1 MRIALIGQAAFG
13 EKVLEALLNKGENVV
28 GVFAPPDPPDKPS
41 GIKKLAEDRGIPIFQ
56 PQNMKDPEVYNIF
69 VKLQPDLNV
78 MAFVTDIIPQKIL
91 DLPKFKTI
99 QYHPSLLPKHRG
111 GSAIHWAIIKGE
123 TKTGLTIFW
132 PDKGIDT
139 GPILLQKE
147 VEILPDDT
155 TGSLYFNK
163 LFPLG
168 IEAIIEAVEMVKKGV
183 APRIPQDDSQATYE
197 PLCTEDLTK
206 IDWSKPVDE
215 VYNLIRGA
223 NPSPGAWTTFK
234 GDKLKIFDCSKEQI
248 EKEGVFGEVIS
259 ILDDEFVVVA
269 NGGVLHV
276 KRVQLGKGS
285 KIKSKDFIKDSGLKR
300 GDVLGL

>member
-1 MRIALIGQAAFG
+1 MRIVLIGQAAFG
-13 EKVLEALLNKGENVV
+13 EKVLETLLNKNENVV
-28 GVFAPPDPPDKPS
+28 GVFAPPDPPNKPS
-41 GIKKLAEDRGIPIFQ
+41 GIKKLADIKGIPIFQ
-56 PQNMKDPEVYNIF
+56 PKSMKEPDVYDIF

-91 DLPKFKTI
+91 ELPTFKTI

-111 GSAIHWAIIKGE
+111 GSAIHWAVIKGE

-147 VEILPDDT
+147 VEISPDDT

-168 IEAIIEAVEMVKKGV
+168 VEAIVEAIEMIKKGI

-206 IDWSKPVDE
+206 IDWSKSIQE

-223 NPSPGAWTTFK
+223 NPSPGAWSIFK
-234 GDKLKIFDCSKEQI
+234 GEKLKIFDCSKEQI
-248 EKEGVFGEVIS
+248 EKKANFGEIVATN
-259 ILDDEFVVVA
+259 DEVFTVA
-269 NGGVLHV
+269 GNGGVIHI
-276 KRVQLGKGS
+276 KRVQFAAGP
-285 KIKSKDFIKDSGLKR
+285 KIKSSEFISNSGLKV
-300 GDVLGL
+300 GDILS